1 MHNSQGTMVVKL
13 SAGADQVVMT
23 GKCVLHRIIVGKDVA
38 SSVIA
43 VSDDPASGSAD
54 IKIRLTSSTLKGVY
68 ECRAEFSKGITVSQ
82 TNQTDVTYVVS
93 PSN

>member
-1 MHNSQGTMVVKL
+1 MQNSQGTAIQKFSTGTDL
-13 SAGADQVVMT
+13 VVMT

-38 SSVIA
+38 TSVIA
-43 VSDDPASGSAD
+43 VSDSATSGSAD
-54 IKIRLTSSTLKGVY
+54 IKVRLTGSTLKGVY
-68 ECRAEFSKGITVSQ
+68 ECRTEFTNGITVTQ